1 MNEKN
6 FDVELPMYS
15 TWCDVD
21 LAAISHNLEQ
31 IKVLAARNKFEI
43 PTRGE
48 YKPIHTSLMGILMVI
63 KADAYG
69 HGMVDVGLHLDQL
82 NVDIFG
88 VSDINEGMLLRD
100 HGIERPILLFESTLP
115 EHIPFICEY
124 DLTPSV
130 CSVEFARQLDA
141 CAKKMDKLIKIHV
154 EVDTGMG
161 RLGVWHEEALDF
173 IKSVSQ
179 FRNLLTEGIFTHF
192 PVADTDRK
200 FTENQIT
207 QLYELVSTLDKNGFI
222 IPYVHASN
230 SMGLIGYKTSVLNL
244 FRPGLMVYGLHPEH
258 RKTPDID
265 LQPALSVKSKVIF
278 LKDITKGRGIS
289 YGRTFIAK
297 RKMRVATIPIGY
309 NDGYFRQLSNKADVL
324 IQGKRC
330 PVIGTVTMDQIIVDV
345 SHLSDIDIG
354 ETVTV
359 LGRQQD
365 EEISADELASHLK
378 TINYE
383 VVCNLGN
390 RLPRVYSGQL
400 T

>member
-6 FDVELPMYS
+6 FDVALPMFS
-15 TWCDVD
+15 TWCDID
-21 LAAISHNLEQ
+21 LAAITHNLEQ
-31 IKVLAARNKFEI
+31 IKTLAARNKFVI

-48 YKPIHTSLMGILMVI
+48 YKPVHTSLMGILMVI

-69 HGMVDVGLHLDQL
+69 HGMVDIGLHLDEL

-100 HGIERPILLFESTLP
+100 HGIKRPILLFESTLP

-124 DLTPSV
+124 NLTPSV
-130 CSVEFARQLDA
+130 CSIEFARQLND
-141 CAKKMDKLIKIHV
+141 CAKTMDKLIKIHV

-161 RLGVWHEEALDF
+161 RLGVWHEDALDF
-173 IKSVSQ
+173 VKELSG
-179 FRNLLTEGIFTHF
+179 FRHLLTEGIFTHF

-200 FTENQIT
+200 FTENQIH
-207 QLYELVSTLDKNGFI
+207 QLFELVSTLDKNGFI

-244 FRPGLMVYGLHPEH
+244 FRPGLMLYGLHPNQH
-258 RKTPDID
+258 HQPNLD
-265 LQPALSVKSKVIF
+265 LKPALAVKSKVIF
-278 LKDITKGRGIS
+278 VKEITRGRGIS

-324 IQGKRC
+324 IKGQRC
-330 PVIGTVTMDQIIVDV
+330 PVIGTVTMDQIVVDV
-345 SHLSDIDIG
+345 SHLDEVTIG
-354 ETVTV
+354 ESVTV
-359 LGRQQD
+359 LGRDQN
-365 EEISADELASHLK
+365 EEISADELAAHIKS
-378 TINYE
+378 INYE